1 MGCPPYA
8 LHFVVP
14 ATAGTQTGATISHVF
29 ERSVGELGPDSRLRG
44 NDSVGGGRSVSSIA
58 DSLQAQLTN
67 RAPSIWILVAA
78 TKGSVPRETGASMIV
93 SATRCIGTI
102 GGGHLELKA
111 IEHARSMLAAV
122 SSIATQRHYPL
133 GPALGQCCG
142 GAVAV
147 LFVPVNSALESLL
160 PALQRAETSGQ
171 SFQLEQRVDTGDV
184 VRVPIAFESWPI
196 WVFGA
201 GHVGKAMIDVLAA
214 LPCQVTWVDE
224 RDNEFPNALP
234 SNVRTVVSESPADE
248 VKHIPSGAQVLV
260 LTHSH
265 ATDLEICF
273 ALLKRNDLAYCG
285 LIGSATKAA
294 TFRKRFTQRGVS
306 EHDAS
311 RIICP
316 IGNVALISKH
326 PGMIAVG
333 VAMDLALRRQ
343 LSREKPVEMGAS

>member
-1 MGCPPYA
+1 MNSTA
-8 LHFVVP
+8 
-14 ATAGTQTGATISHVF
+14 ATLQTQLIN
-29 ERSVGELGPDSRLRG
+29 GEP
-44 NDSVGGGRSVSSIA
+44 
-58 DSLQAQLTN
+58 SL
-67 RAPSIWILVAA
+67 WILVAA

-93 SATRCIGTI
+93 TATRRIGTI

-111 IEHARSMLAAV
+111 IEHARSMLAAA
-122 SSIATQRHYPL
+122 SGTATQRHYPL

-142 GAVAV
+142 GAVTV
-147 LFVPVNSALESLL
+147 LFVPVNAALETLL
-160 PALQRAETSGQ
+160 PTLRHAEATGQ
-171 SFQLEQRVDTGDV
+171 SFQWEQRVDTGEV
-184 VRVPIAFESWPI
+184 VCVPIAFASWPI

-201 GHVGKAMIDVLAA
+201 GHVGKAIIDVLAT
-214 LPCQVTWVDE
+214 LPCQVMLVDE
-224 RDNEFPNALP
+224 RENEFPRALP
-234 SNVRTVVSESPADE
+234 SNTRAVVSDRPADE
-248 VKHIPSGAQVLV
+248 VKHIPRGAQVLV

-273 ALLKRNDLAYCG
+273 ALLKRDDLAYCG

-294 TFRKRFTQRGVS
+294 TFRKRFAQRGIS

-316 IGNVALISKH
+316 IGNSALTSKH

-343 LSREKPVEMGAS
+343 LFQLKPSEIWAS